1 MLNKRYT
8 LIIIAA
14 IALTASVLACNPPE
28 PTGPR
33 PAPDTVTPYVAATA
47 QSQDAPPPES
57 PTAVPG
63 EDTPTDVS
71 VEPTEVPAEPTETFT
86 PSPPPAT
93 STSAPTKTPTPPVS
107 EGPLDFEEPRWV
119 HAWEPREGGVLV
131 TVKVKIIGG
140 APPFTIYYDGGRHD
154 ETSEREYLLKFPAA
168 GCGQIVHTITVESAD
183 GQSKTDDFWLG
194 GELLL
199 WCD

>member
-1 MLNKRYT
+1 MSNRRYV
-8 LIIIAA
+8 LIVLAVAA
-14 IALTASVLACNPPE
+14 LVAGILACNPPE
-28 PTGPR
+28 PTGPK
-33 PAPDTVTPYVAATA
+33 PAPDTVTPYVPATA
-47 QSQDAPPPES
+47 QSQDAS
-57 PTAVPG
+57 PSEQPTG
-63 EDTPTDVS
+63 EG
-71 VEPTEVPAEPTETFT
+71 EPTQASAEPTETFT

-93 STSAPTKTPTPPVS
+93 STSAPTRTPTPPVS

-119 HAWEPREGGVLV
+119 HAWEQQAGGGVLV

-140 APPFTIYYDGGRHD
+140 APPFTVYYDGGFHGESR
-154 ETSEREYLLKFPAA
+154 EREYLLDFPAQ

-194 GELLL
+194 GDLLL

>member
-1 MLNKRYT
+1 MLTKRHT
-8 LIIIAA
+8 LIVIAA
-14 IALTASVLACNPPE
+14 ISLLASVLACNPPE
-28 PTGPR
+28 PTGPK
-33 PAPDTVTPYVAATA
+33 PAPDTVTPYVPATA
-47 QSQDAPPPES
+47 QSQDAPSPES
-57 PTAVPG
+57 PDTPG
-63 EDTPTDVS
+63 ESAPTDA
-71 VEPTEVPAEPTETFT
+71 PADSDTPTETFT
-86 PSPPPAT
+86 PPPAT
-93 STSAPTKTPTPPVS
+93 STPAPTKTPTPPVS

-119 HAWEPREGGVLV
+119 HAWERREGGGVWV

-140 APPFTIYYDGGRHD
+140 APPFTISIDSGFHD
-154 ETSEREYLLKFPAA
+154 ETTERNYLLKFPAE

>member
-1 MLNKRYT
+1 MLTKRHT
-8 LIIIAA
+8 LIFIAA
-14 IALTASVLACNPPE
+14 ISLLASVLACNPPE
-28 PTGPR
+28 PTGPK
-33 PAPDTVTPYVAATA
+33 PAPDTVTPYVPATA
-47 QSQDAPPPES
+47 RPQDAPSPES
-57 PTAVPG
+57 S
-63 EDTPTDVS
+63 DTPSEGAPTDV
-71 VEPTEVPAEPTETFT
+71 PADSADTPTETFT
-86 PSPPPAT
+86 PPPAT
-93 STSAPTKTPTPPVS
+93 STPAPTKTPTPPVS

-119 HAWEPREGGVLV
+119 HAWERREGGGVWV

-140 APPFTIYYDGGRHD
+140 APPLTIYFDGGPHD
-154 ETSEREYLLKFPAA
+154 ETTERDYLLKFPAE

>member
-1 MLNKRYT
+1 MLNKRCV
-8 LIIIAA
+8 LIILTVT
-14 IALTASVLACNPPE
+14 ALVASILACNPPG
-28 PTGPR
+28 PTGPKL
-33 PAPDTVTPYVAATA
+33 APDTVTPYAPATA

-57 PTAVPG
+57 PTDVPS
-63 EDTPTDVS
+63 ES
-71 VEPTEVPAEPTETFT
+71 APTEVPAEPTETFT

-107 EGPLDFEEPRWV
+107 EGPLDFEEPHWV
-119 HAWEPREGGVLV
+119 HAWEPREGGGVLV

-140 APPFTIYYDGGRHD
+140 APPFTIYYDGGLHG
-154 ETSEREYLLKFPAA
+154 ESIEREYLLQFPAA

-183 GQSKTDDFWLG
+183 GQSKSDDFWLG
-194 GELLL
+194 GDLLL

>member
-1 MLNKRYT
+1 MSNRRYV
-8 LIIIAA
+8 LIVLAVAA
-14 IALTASVLACNPPE
+14 LVAGILACNPPE
-28 PTGPR
+28 PTGPK
-33 PAPDTVTPYVAATA
+33 PAPDTVTPYVPATA
-47 QSQDAPPPES
+47 QSQDAS
-57 PTAVPG
+57 PSEQPSDAPG
-63 EDTPTDVS
+63 EG
-71 VEPTEVPAEPTETFT
+71 EPTQVSAEPAETSM

-93 STSAPTKTPTPPVS
+93 STSAPTSTPTPPVS

-119 HAWEPREGGVLV
+119 HAWEHHAGGGVLV

-140 APPFTIYYDGGRHD
+140 APPFTVYYDGGFHGESR
-154 ETSEREYLLKFPAA
+154 EREYLLDFPAQ

-194 GELLL
+194 GDLLP